1 MLCGHRGLVWS
12 VAFSPTA
19 AVWSAAATTAPH
31 ASGTTAGTGEPIV
44 LAGHQGIVWGT
55 AFSADGRQVVTAG
68 NDTTVRGWK
77 SSGTGQPVVLH
88 GFGASVESARFVA
101 AGHFVSA
108 HDDGT
113 VRVWECLPCRPIDE
127 LVERSRQQSTR
138 ELTREERDS
147 YLNGQ

>member
-1 MLCGHRGLVWS
+1 MERGVQPDGSRLVS
-12 VAFSPTA
+12 GGNDGTA
-19 AVWSAAATTAPH
+19 RVWNARA
-31 ASGTTAGTGEPIV
+31 GEPVV
-44 LAGHQGIVWGT
+44 LTGHQGIVWGT

-88 GFGASVESARFVA
+88 GFGASVESATSVA

-113 VRVWECLPCRPIDE
+113 VRVWECLPCWPIDE